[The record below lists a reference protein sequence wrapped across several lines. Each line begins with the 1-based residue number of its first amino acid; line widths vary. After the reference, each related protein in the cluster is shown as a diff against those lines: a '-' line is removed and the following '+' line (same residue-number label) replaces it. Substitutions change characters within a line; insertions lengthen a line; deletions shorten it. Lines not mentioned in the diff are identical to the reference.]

1 MRSSN
6 DAIRLG
12 FALFALSVA
21 SCFISDVYARVGHS
35 KPHWVFYTQKD
46 DDRPSLISSRAW
58 DRRISRSNLTDFNFY
73 DSPPSPDQT
82 RNIEAM
88 GGRIRSVSRWLNA
101 VSVEADSATL
111 RRIASLPFVA
121 GIRPVSSFIL
131 RPQIPIELLD
141 QPLGKTPSFNY
152 GPSYAQDS
160 MLAVDS
166 LHNAGLSGQGVV
178 IGIMDTGFD
187 TSLAAFADMRAEDR
201 IIATHDFINGDDDV
215 MDLWDNQRS
224 HGTAVF
230 SVLGGFDEGFLIG
243 PAFGAEYILAK
254 TEIYN
259 TEIRAEEDY
268 WVAAAEWME
277 SLGVDIISS
286 SLGYNDWYDTT
297 QLDGNTPVITQAADI
312 AASLGVIV
320 VNSAGNEGN
329 TFWRKIIPPADGDSV
344 IAVGGVDRTGTI
356 LSFSSRGPT
365 ADGRIKPDFCAL
377 GSAVIH
383 ANYAGGYATSSGTS
397 FSAPLIAGGIA
408 LLLEGH
414 PDWDYYDIRSALR
427 QASDHS
433 SQPNNQYGWG
443 VPNFVDAFI
452 RQPYRPSGLI
462 AISVAPHPAID
473 SVIFYLKLP
482 GAGES
487 VLSVH
492 DVSGAMVREWTFRT
506 GSATFLVHAWDG
518 RNDAGNQVA
527 SGIYICVLK
536 SGDDV
541 VREKLAYISR

>member
-1 MRSSN
+1 MRFSN
-6 DAIRLG
+6 NSCRLG
-12 FALFALSVA
+12 RAFIAFSFA
-21 SCFISDVYARVGHS
+21 SCFISDIYAQVDYPR
-35 KPHWVFYTQKD
+35 PCWVFYTQKHEY
-46 DDRPSLISSRAW
+46 RPTPISSRARE
-58 DRRISRSNLTDFNFY
+58 RRISRSTLTDFSLY
-73 DSPPSPDQT
+73 DTPPSLEQT
-82 RNIEAM
+82 KLIEAM
-88 GGRIRSVSRWLNA
+88 GGRIRVVSRWLNA
-101 VSVEADSATL
+101 VSVEADSLTL
-111 RRIASLPFVA
+111 RRIAGLPFVA
-121 GIRPVSSFIL
+121 KIAPVSSSTL
-131 RPQIPIELLD
+131 KPLLPD
-141 QPLGKTPSFNY
+141 DLIYLAPGKTPFFDY

-160 MLAVDS
+160 MLAIDS
-166 LHNAGLSGQGVV
+166 LHNAGLSGLGVV

-187 TSLAAFADMRAEDR
+187 TSLAAFAAMRAEDR

-243 PAFGAEYILAK
+243 PAYGAEYILAK

-259 TEIRAEEDY
+259 DEVRAEEDY

-286 SLGYNDWYDTT
+286 SVGYTDWYDTT
-297 QLDGNTPVITQAADI
+297 QLDGNTPVITRAADI
-312 AASLGVIV
+312 AAGLGVIV

-329 TFWRKIIPPADGDSV
+329 AFWRKIIPPADGDSV
-344 IAVGGVDRTGTI
+344 IAVGGVDRSGAI

-377 GSAVIH
+377 GNAVFH
-383 ANYAGGYATSSGTS
+383 ANYVGGYATSSGTS
-397 FSAPLIAGGIA
+397 FAAPLIAGGIA

-433 SQPNNQYGWG
+433 SLPNNQYGWG
-443 VPNFVDAFI
+443 VPNLVDAFG

-462 AISVAPHPAID
+462 AVSVAPHPAVD
-473 SVIFYLKLP
+473 SVVFYLKLP

-492 DVSGAMVREWTFRT
+492 DVSGAVVREWTFRV
-506 GSATFLVHAWDG
+506 GAAAFLVHVWDG
-518 RNDAGNQVA
+518 HNDAGNQVA
-527 SGIYICVLK
+527 SGIYICILK
-536 SGDDV
+536 SGGDV
-541 VREKLAYISR
+541 VREKLAYLVR